1 MAATGDPTLTFLAKL
16 ACEIRATSCY
26 QLAMYSQPRHAGVMQ
41 SNELAELTGRRSR
54 ICSSQ
59 ARLAFANNSMDMTA
73 YYSVHQHFVKAAANG
88 VKKQIYVLDKAT
100 YVLVAS
106 LWEAYC
112 EDVMSESLA
121 LLVDHAPSWSSLPPR
136 LTRDISKE
144 LRKDDSVVLA
154 PWMLAGDGWRQYV
167 KDRQSAR
174 SYERNYDFSGPKSAS
189 VERFFSEG
197 LGLTGI
203 RGYWQAKIGPDI
215 CQRLDKHLETRNTI
229 VHQITPGR
237 IVFKRDV
244 KDFYSIVRRLIKST
258 DQAIDELLVAA
269 TGQSHW
275 QSYVRAGPVDM
286 ADKASAEHGEQDDSD
301 QIGEAISSEST
312 H

>member
-1 MAATGDPTLTFLAKL
+1 ML
-16 ACEIRATSCY
+16 
-26 QLAMYSQPRHAGVMQ
+26 
-41 SNELAELTGRRSR
+41 SNELAEIAGPKSR
-54 ICSSQ
+54 IRSSQ

-73 YYSVHQHFVKAAANG
+73 YYSVHQHFVKAVANA
-88 VKKQIYVLDKAT
+88 VKKQVYILDKAT

-112 EDVMSESLA
+112 QDVLTESLT
-121 LLVDHAPSWSSLPPR
+121 LLVDHAPSWNSLPRR

-144 LRKDDSVVLA
+144 LRKDDSVTLA

-167 KDRQSAR
+167 KDRQLR
-174 SYERNYDFSGPKSAS
+174 LSYERNYDFSGPKSAS

-203 RGYWQAKIGPDI
+203 RDYWRTKVAPEI
-215 CQRLDKHLETRNTI
+215 CHKLDEHLDARNVI

-237 IVFKRDV
+237 IVFKRHV
-244 KDFYSIVRRLIKST
+244 KDFYSVVRRLIKCT
-258 DQAIDELLVAA
+258 DQAIDELLIAA

-275 QSYVRAGPVDM
+275 QSYVRIGPVDI
-286 ADKASAEHGEQDDSD
+286 ADKAEQ
-301 QIGEAISSEST
+301 EAD
-312 H
+312 